1 MGFTRNA
8 SIKAAI
14 ETGKSGGVEAA
25 AEWVM
30 LRLDDPSLNDPPA
43 TATSHQSASGP
54 AHMEG
59 LDELIAFGKKTFC
72 DFFFWFQMVQFSRFH
87 CSSGPLRS

>member
-43 TATSHQSASGP
+43 PPASGGRTAP
-54 AHMEG
+54 AGPARMEG
-59 LDELIAFGKKTFC
+59 LEELIAFGKI
-72 DFFFWFQMVQFSRFH
+72 DYGGEVS
-87 CSSGPLRS
+87 